1 MGVWKD
7 QCHQDC
13 GLRCLVCVAAHHAIV
28 CSARRGGRG
37 EVVAVWGGI
46 SESTTVNKRG
56 EGGGRERERL
66 GEREGEERRTEVLF
80 ITAVGE

>member
-1 MGVWKD
+1 M
-7 QCHQDC
+7 
-13 GLRCLVCVAAHHAIV
+13 
-28 CSARRGGRG
+28 
-37 EVVAVWGGI
+37 GGI